1 MHRLQGDPTPWWR
14 GAQNRDLIPAQ
25 LNPNEWCGQPIR
37 FWSRGAS
44 ELLFLDDE
52 QEEQSRNE
60 FREYT
65 EATMRSLR
73 LTMEILSR
81 DVPRVFQVR
90 I

>member
-1 MHRLQGDPTPWWR
+1 LVEGCAEPWPVP
-14 GAQNRDLIPAQ
+14 GGSGLILVQ

-44 ELLFLDDE
+44 DLLLFLNDE

-65 EATMRSLR
+65 EAAMRSLWS
-73 LTMEILSR
+73 TMEILSR
-81 DVPRVFQVR
+81 DVPMVFQVR